1 MYEFDADRG
10 RAHFAESGDA
20 LLIVNGWQRLV
31 PKPILE
37 TF

>member
-1 MYEFDADRG
+1 MYEFDADCD
-10 RAHFAESGDA
+10 RAHFAESGDD

-31 PKPILE
+31 PEPILE